1 MPEPRM
7 RLPSLE
13 FAFVD
18 SQRNAELEAARREL
32 QELYRQLAIPR
43 PFSWSR
49 MSTQRQ
55 IARVKRRIAKL
66 ECA

>member
-1 MPEPRM
+1 
-7 RLPSLE
+7 
-13 FAFVD
+13 VD
-18 SQRNAELEAARREL
+18 SPPNPELDNARREL
-32 QELYRQLAIPR
+32 QELYRQLAVPR

-66 ECA
+66 ERASEDGRA

>member
-1 MPEPRM
+1 MASPP
-7 RLPSLE
+7 
-13 FAFVD
+13 
-18 SQRNAELEAARREL
+18 NAELDAARREL

-55 IARVKRRIAKL
+55 IARLKRRIAKL
-66 ECA
+66 ERANEDGRA

>member
-1 MPEPRM
+1 MGTPH
-7 RLPSLE
+7 
-13 FAFVD
+13 D
-18 SQRNAELEAARREL
+18 DELDAARREL

-55 IARVKRRIAKL
+55 IARLKRRIAKL
-66 ECA
+66 ESGETNGSA